1 MSDQDYW
8 FKEFEKTSEYSFLR
22 ERPIA
27 YFCAEYGLSSQLPA
41 YAGGLG
47 VLSGDFIKEA
57 GRQTF
62 PLVGVGLYY
71 HEGYA
76 RRPLSQEEKEKTT
89 PSKQGL
95 TPIVN
100 QKKEPILV
108 SLPIHDRTVYAQ
120 VWQWWEGSVSIYFL
134 DPNVSQN
141 SPADRQITDQLYTT
155 NKETR
160 LEQEMILGIGGLR
173 LLNILGVKPSVFH
186 INEGHSAFLV
196 LELVK
201 QLMERSKIDF
211 VQACRLASQQVV
223 FTNHTLLPAGREIF
237 SKDLVAT
244 MLNAYA
250 ETLKVPVSEIIAL
263 GLIKDSN
270 LFSMTL
276 LSLQLSTKMNAVS
289 ALHAKEAAKVWTDHP
304 VEQVTNGIF
313 LPRWDRIKTENKNLF
328 WSKHLENKRELLKV
342 IKEKTGEDWN
352 ENNLLVGW
360 ARRIVPYKRPLAI
373 LENIE
378 GLKKIAQN
386 SERPI
391 KFVFAG
397 LCHAEDPESD
407 SLFEKMQG
415 IIQDLRGLAVY
426 LPGYNI
432 ELAQLLTAGCDL
444 WLNTPVVGSEACGT
458 SGMKAALNGV
468 LLVSTKDGWID
479 EVELLGVGWI
489 VEDTNINQSLLTI
502 LGEQVA
508 PMYYEHL
515 KNPLDSDW
523 LKRMQNSRE
532 MITNQFN
539 TSRVLRDYIEKMY
552 LPIIKQSSTQIKEK

>member
-1 MSDQDYW
+1 MNNQDDW

-22 ERPIA
+22 KRPIA
-27 YFCAEYGLSSQLPA
+27 YFCTEYGLSSQLPA

-57 GRQTF
+57 GCRNF

-76 RRPLSQEEKEKTT
+76 RRPLSQEEKEKAT
-89 PSKQGL
+89 PAKLGL
-95 TPIVN
+95 TLVIN

-108 SLPIHDRTVYAQ
+108 SLPIYDRTVYAQ
-120 VWQWWEGSVSIYFL
+120 VWQWREDSVSVYFL

-196 LELVK
+196 LELIK
-201 QLMERSKIDF
+201 QLMECSKIDF
-211 VQACRLASQQVV
+211 VQACRLARQQVV
-223 FTNHTLLPAGREIF
+223 FTNHTLLPAGREVF
-237 SKDLVAT
+237 SNDLVAT

-250 ETLKVPVSEIIAL
+250 ESLKVPVSEIISL
-263 GLIKDSN
+263 GLIKDSS

-276 LSLQLSTKMNAVS
+276 FSLQLSTKMNAVS
-289 ALHAKEAAKVWTDHP
+289 ALHAKEAAKIWTNHP
-304 VEQVTNGIF
+304 IEWVTNGVFI
-313 LPRWDRIKTENKNLF
+313 PRWDRIQTENKNLF
-328 WSKHLENKRELLKV
+328 WSKHQENKRELLKV
-342 IKEKTGEDWN
+342 IKEKTGENWN
-352 ENNLLVGW
+352 ENHLLVGW
-360 ARRIVPYKRPLAI
+360 AKRIVPYKRPLAI

-386 SERPI
+386 SERPL
-391 KFVFAG
+391 KLVFAG

-415 IIQDLRGLAVY
+415 IIRDLKGLAVY

-432 ELAQLLTAGCDL
+432 ELAQLLTAGCDI
-444 WLNTPVVGSEACGT
+444 WLNTPVVKSEACGT

-468 LLVSTKDGWID
+468 LPVSTKDGWID
-479 EVELLGVGWI
+479 EVELFGVGWI
-489 VEDTNINQSLLTI
+489 ADDANINQSLLTI
-502 LGEQVA
+502 LGEQVT

-523 LKRMQNSRE
+523 LKHMQNSRE
-532 MITNQFN
+532 MILNQFGMA
-539 TSRVLRDYIEKMY
+539 RVLREYIEKMY
-552 LPIIKQSSTQIKEK
+552 QPIFEALKN